1 MKNTPIAALVILP
14 FALLLQGC
22 AGDPVVSGATAVL
35 SRITERSGPMS
46 RWEEFQIC
54 RNSEESLAARD
65 PCLCYTSFQIRT
77 PKSEALGC
85 HVSAG
90 KGRFVPSED
99 GQSSS
104 TLPDSAQTANPA
116 ATVEYDRVPNP
127 SLADRIREKCV
138 WQEEPGGKNAQ
149 GVLLCDGSLND

>member
-65 PCLCYTSFQIRT
+65 PCLC
-77 PKSEALGC
+77 L
-85 HVSAG
+85 
-90 KGRFVPSED
+90 
-99 GQSSS
+99 
-104 TLPDSAQTANPA
+104 
-116 ATVEYDRVPNP
+116 
-127 SLADRIREKCV
+127 SLIHI
-138 WQEEPGGKNAQ
+138 
-149 GVLLCDGSLND
+149 